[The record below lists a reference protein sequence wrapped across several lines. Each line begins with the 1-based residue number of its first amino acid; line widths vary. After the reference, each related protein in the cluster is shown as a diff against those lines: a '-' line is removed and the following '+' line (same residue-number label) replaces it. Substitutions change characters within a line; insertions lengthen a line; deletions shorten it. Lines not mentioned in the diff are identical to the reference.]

1 MTAPRRAIVIGS
13 GFGGLA
19 LAIRLQAAG
28 IATTILEQRDKPGG
42 RAYVFEDQGFTFDA
56 GPTVITAPGCLEDL
70 FTLAGEKL
78 EDHVDLIPVMPF
90 YRLFWEDGH
99 VFDYS
104 NDLDSVLEQIR
115 RRNPAD
121 ADGYLRFVK
130 YSEEVFAAGYTELAH
145 VPFLD
150 IWSMIRVAP
159 ELVRLEAYRSV
170 YSAVS
175 KYIADD
181 HLRQTF
187 SFHSLLVGGNPFSTS
202 SIYTLIH
209 ALERKWGV
217 TFPRGGTGALI
228 RALVALFERLGGT
241 IRLNTPVDEIVTRNG
256 RVVAV
261 RTKTGEELATDAVGS
276 NADVVH
282 TYQQLLRN
290 DPRGVNMGRSMANRQ
305 FSMSL
310 FLIYFGTKR
319 RHPQLAHHNVIFG
332 PRYKELLRDIFDT
345 GTLADDFSLYL
356 HAPTLSDPSL
366 APDGCEAFYVL
377 SPVPHMGISDV
388 DWTVEGPR
396 YRDRIFA
403 YLEERYIPNLRNELV
418 TSRIFTPL
426 DFKQELNAHHGSA
439 FSLEPILTQSA
450 WFRVHNRDDRIPNLY
465 FVGAGTHPGAGVP
478 GVVNSAIATA
488 GLMIADLT
496 AART

>member
-170 YSAVS
+170 YS
-175 KYIADD
+175 
-181 HLRQTF
+181 
-187 SFHSLLVGGNPFSTS
+187 
-202 SIYTLIH
+202 
-209 ALERKWGV
+209 
-217 TFPRGGTGALI
+217 
-228 RALVALFERLGGT
+228 
-241 IRLNTPVDEIVTRNG
+241 
-256 RVVAV
+256 
-261 RTKTGEELATDAVGS
+261 
-276 NADVVH
+276 
-282 TYQQLLRN
+282 
-290 DPRGVNMGRSMANRQ
+290 
-305 FSMSL
+305 
-310 FLIYFGTKR
+310 
-319 RHPQLAHHNVIFG
+319 
-332 PRYKELLRDIFDT
+332 
-345 GTLADDFSLYL
+345 
-356 HAPTLSDPSL
+356 
-366 APDGCEAFYVL
+366 
-377 SPVPHMGISDV
+377 
-388 DWTVEGPR
+388 
-396 YRDRIFA
+396 
-403 YLEERYIPNLRNELV
+403 
-418 TSRIFTPL
+418 
-426 DFKQELNAHHGSA
+426 
-439 FSLEPILTQSA
+439 
-450 WFRVHNRDDRIPNLY
+450 
-465 FVGAGTHPGAGVP
+465 
-478 GVVNSAIATA
+478 
-488 GLMIADLT
+488 
-496 AART
+496 